1 MKRTT
6 ERLMLVTN
14 DLFQLF
20 ITINNENSAV
30 IYLIV
35 VCQFLSTI
43 DFCFSDMQPSR
54 AKSFDS
60 CLFCLLFFSLSPTLS
75 ARGQTR
81 AQKYKAQKC
90 SFLPCSAVVCVFS
103 LFSPISLS
111 EFSFSWHRQSL
122 YSRILS
128 GIKISSGFGLSSK
141 EVSKGL

>member
-43 DFCFSDMQPSR
+43 DFCFSDM
-54 AKSFDS
+54 
-60 CLFCLLFFSLSPTLS
+60 
-75 ARGQTR
+75 
-81 AQKYKAQKC
+81 
-90 SFLPCSAVVCVFS
+90 
-103 LFSPISLS
+103 
-111 EFSFSWHRQSL
+111 
-122 YSRILS
+122 
-128 GIKISSGFGLSSK
+128 
-141 EVSKGL
+141 